1 MKYSISPI
9 LLLVVCASVAVAADD
24 KSPDTSDYRIQTQ
37 NRMQIAGTFDES
49 TPIWQRPNSPSGTE
63 PTPETCDHAFTDGTY
78 DDQRYTAFCVTSTD
92 TEPVEFV
99 LTIDSTTLYDPT
111 LSIFCADF
119 DPSLPLENGVFYDD
133 DDGEGF
139 LSAITAADGVV
150 LTPGAEYWL
159 VISNYGSGGGND
171 FEFGDYVIHTSDNVM
186 LCGTVSAESRDWSGI
201 KDLFR

>member
-1 MKYSISPI
+1 
-9 LLLVVCASVAVAADD
+9 
-24 KSPDTSDYRIQTQ
+24 
-37 NRMQIAGTFDES
+37 MQIAGTFDES
-49 TPIWQRPNSPSGTE
+49 TPIWQRPTSPSGTE
-63 PTPETCDHAFTDGTY
+63 PTPETCDHAFTDGTCN
-78 DDQRYTAFCVTSTD
+78 DQRYTAFCITSTD

-99 LTIDSTTLYDPT
+99 LTIDSTTLY
-111 LSIFCADF
+111 

-159 VISNYGSGGGND
+159 VLSNDGSGGGNE
-171 FEFGDYVIHTSDNVM
+171 FEFGDFVIHTSDNVM
-186 LCGTVSAESRDWSGI
+186 FCDTVSAESRDWSGI